1 MVKAIDSNVLVRYF
15 TKDDDELAKR
25 ATKLLMFVPASSV
38 LLDRVII
45 AELGYF
51 LRSVYG
57 LEKDQVILVYKSI
70 LANNIFSIP
79 DRELVEMTVNF
90 FDKEKPLSFEDCWLL
105 SLKHSKK
112 VTDILTF
119 DNDLFKRLG

>member
-15 TKDDDELAKR
+15 TKDNDELAKR
-25 ATKLLMFVPASSV
+25 ATKLLMFVPANSV

-45 AELGYF
+45 AELGYV

-57 LEKDQVILVYKSI
+57 LKKDRVILVYKSI
-70 LANNIFSIP
+70 LANNIFFIP
-79 DRELVEMTVNF
+79 DRELVEMTINF

-105 SLKHSKK
+105 SLKRSKK

-119 DNDLFKRLG
+119 DNDLFKRL